1 MVRCTDPMTD
11 QNSQKKK
18 KRFRI
23 RDPFDQDFSLR
34 IKMTVMMGAW
44 GFLAFSLWSFALKA
58 KMPDSP
64 LGTICMII
72 AFLCPVIGWIYYDIL
87 NAVVHRIFGHIFW
100 PDSGRTARA
109 HSEGEALVQRERF
122 EEAIEWFSE
131 AVIKDPTDWQ
141 AQLRIVEILSDHIR
155 DRERAAETRNRL
167 LKMEGVH
174 SGLWINSALQL
185 GRDWEDLG
193 RPDRAINIYKSLLWK
208 YKEGYDADEVRR
220 RLAQLGAQYE

>member
-1 MVRCTDPMTD
+1 MTD

-23 RDPFDQDFSLR
+23 RDPFDRDFPLR
-34 IKMTVMMGAW
+34 IKMTVLMGAY
-44 GFLAFSLWSFALKA
+44 GFFAFYLWSIFLPHKPAL
-58 KMPDSP
+58 S
-64 LGTICMII
+64 TTFRII
-72 AFLCPVIGWIYYDIL
+72 AFLCPVIGWIFYDIIET
-87 NAVVHRIFGHIFW
+87 VVRKVFGHIFW
-100 PDSGRTARA
+100 PESGRTARA

-220 RLAQLGAQYE
+220 RLALLGAQYE